1 MVSLQ
6 LVYIIEIDELMEIM
20 GAVLIEGCKW
30 CGKSTTGLYH
40 GKSTTGLYHAKSV
53 IEFQNPDRKQEY
65 DNIRNTKPS
74 LFLNGEKPR
83 MFDEWQ
89 MYPVVWDSVRTDVDH
104 TGLKGQYILTGS
116 AKPSE
121 GETMHTGTG
130 RISRVLMRPMSLFE
144 SKESTGDV
152 SFSDILAGKDISGV
166 SKLSLEDIAS
176 IIVRGGWPA
185 SISIKSDAKYRI
197 AKEYV
202 KSLIHEEVRSV
213 DGVERNTE
221 KMQNVLRSLA
231 RNIST
236 QVSNSTIEADIKNNF
251 DNDISRPTLTDYLNT
266 LEKLFVI
273 EDVKATNLNLRS
285 KYALRT
291 KPKKYFV
298 DPSIA
303 TAILDLKPMD
313 LINDLNTFGFMFESL
328 CIRDLKIYTESLGGD
343 VTFYRD
349 ERGFEVDAILRM
361 PSGKWGAIEIKLG
374 AGYIDEAANNLLKF
388 KEHVDIKKCGEPS
401 FLLVLTGTNYSY
413 KRDDGVYVVSIG
425 TLKN

>member
-1 MVSLQ
+1 MKYLPRV
-6 LVYIIEIDELMEIM
+6 VDNEIDELMEIM

-30 CGKSTTGLYH
+30 CGKSTTGAH
-40 GKSTTGLYHAKSV
+40 HAKSI

-65 DNIRNTKPS
+65 DEIKNTRPS
-74 LFLNGEKPR
+74 LFLVGDKPR

-89 MYPVVWDSVRTDVDH
+89 MYPVVWDSIRTDVDH
-104 TGLKGQYILTGS
+104 SGLKGEYILTGS

-144 SKESTGDV
+144 SGESTGAV
-152 SFSDILAGKDISGV
+152 SFNDILNGKDISGV

-176 IIVRGGWPA
+176 VIVRGGWPA
-185 SISIKSDAKYRI
+185 AIFVESDAKYRF

-202 KSLIHEEVRSV
+202 KSLIHEEVKNI
-213 DGVERNTE
+213 DGVETNPE

-236 QVSNSTIEADIKNNF
+236 QVSNSTIEGDIKNSF
-251 DNDISRPTLTDYLNT
+251 DDDISRPTLSDYLNT

-273 EDVKATNLNLRS
+273 EDVNVTNLNFRS

-303 TAILDLKPMD
+303 TAILDIKPTD

-328 CIRDLKIYTESLGGD
+328 CMRDLKIYTQSYGGSI
-343 VTFYRD
+343 TFYRD
-349 ERGFEVDAILRM
+349 EKDFEVDAIFRS
-361 PSGKWGAIEIKLG
+361 PNGKWGAIEIKLG
-374 AGYIDEAANNLLKF
+374 AGYIDDAANNLLKF
-388 KEHVDIKKCGEPS
+388 KEKVATEECGEPA
-401 FLLVLTGTNYSY
+401 FLMVLTGTNYSY
-413 KRDDGVYVVSIG
+413 RRDDGIYVVSIG

>member
-1 MVSLQ
+1 MSYLPRV
-6 LVYIIEIDELMEIM
+6 VDKEIDELMEIM

-30 CGKSTTGLYH
+30 CGKSTTGLN
-40 GKSTTGLYHAKSV
+40 HAKSV

-65 DNIRNTKPS
+65 EEIKNTKPS

-89 MYPVVWDSVRTDVDH
+89 MYPVVWDSIRTDVDH
-104 TGLKGQYILTGS
+104 SGKKGEYILTGS
-116 AKPSE
+116 ARPSE

-144 SKESTGDV
+144 SSESTGEV
-152 SFSDILAGKDISGV
+152 KFSDIIEGKDISGV
-166 SKLSLEDIAS
+166 SKLSLEDLAS

-185 SISIKSDAKYRI
+185 SIEVKSDSKYRF

-202 KSLIHEEVRSV
+202 KSLLHEDVKF
-213 DGVERNTE
+213 DGVERNPE
-221 KMQNVLRSLA
+221 KMLNVLRSLA

-236 QVSNSTIEADIKNNF
+236 PVANSTIEGDVKNNF
-251 DNDISRPTLTDYLNT
+251 DDDISRPTLTDYLNT

-273 EDVKATNLNLRS
+273 EDVNVTNLNFRS
-285 KYALRT
+285 RYALRT

-303 TAILDLKPMD
+303 TAILEIKPND
-313 LINDLNTFGFMFESL
+313 LIRDLNTFGFLFESL
-328 CIRDLKIYTESLGGD
+328 CMRDLKIYTQSYGGD
-343 VTFYRD
+343 ITFYRD
-349 ERGFEVDAILRM
+349 EKDFEIDAILRTS
-361 PSGKWGAIEIKLG
+361 SGKWGAIEIKLG

-388 KEHVDIKKCGEPS
+388 KERVDTNKCGEPA
-401 FLLVLTGTNYSY
+401 FLVVLTGANYSY
-413 KRDDGVYVVSIG
+413 KREDGVYVVSIG
-425 TLKN
+425 TLRN

>member
-1 MVSLQ
+1 MKYLPRIVDS
-6 LVYIIEIDELMEIM
+6 EINELMQIM

-30 CGKSTTGLYH
+30 CGKSTTGAF
-40 GKSTTGLYHAKSV
+40 HAKSI

-65 DNIRNTKPS
+65 DEIKNTKPS
-74 LFLNGEKPR
+74 LFLSGEKPR

-89 MYPVVWDSVRTDVDH
+89 MYPVVWDSIRTDVDH
-104 TGLKGQYILTGS
+104 TRLKGQYILTGS

-130 RISRVLMRPMSLFE
+130 RISRVVMRPMSLYE
-144 SKESTGDV
+144 TGESTGEV
-152 SFSDILAGKDISGV
+152 SFQDILNGKDIDGV
-166 SKLSLEDIAS
+166 SKNSLEDLAS

-185 SISIKSDAKYRI
+185 SLEIKGDTKYRF

-202 KSLIHEEVRSV
+202 KSLIHEEVKQV
-213 DGVERNTE
+213 DGVERNPD
-221 KMQNVLRSLA
+221 KMQCVLRSLA

-236 QVSNSTIEADIKNNF
+236 QVSNATIEGDVKNSF
-251 DNDISRPTLTDYLNT
+251 YDDISRPTINDYINT

-273 EDVKATNLNLRS
+273 ENVNATNLNLRS

-303 TAILDLKPMD
+303 TAILEIKPND
-313 LINDLNTFGFMFESL
+313 LIGDLRTFGFLFESL
-328 CIRDLKIYTESLGGD
+328 CIRDLKIYTQSYGGD
-343 VTFYRD
+343 LTFYRD
-349 ERGFEVDAILRM
+349 EKEFEIDAILRTS
-361 PSGKWGAIEIKLG
+361 SGKWGAIEIKLG
-374 AGYIDEAANNLLKF
+374 AGHIDEAANNLLKF
-388 KEHVDIKKCGEPS
+388 KDKVDISKCGEPA
-401 FLLVLTGTNYSY
+401 FLMVLTGTNYSY
-413 KRDDGVYVVSIG
+413 RREDGVYVVSIG

>member
-1 MVSLQ
+1 MKYLPRV
-6 LVYIIEIDELMEIM
+6 VDNEIDELMEIM

-30 CGKSTTGLYH
+30 CGKSTTGAH
-40 GKSTTGLYHAKSV
+40 HAKSI

-65 DNIRNTKPS
+65 DEIKNTRPS
-74 LFLNGEKPR
+74 LFLVGDKPR

-89 MYPVVWDSVRTDVDH
+89 MYPVVWDSIRTDVDH
-104 TGLKGQYILTGS
+104 SGLKGEYILTGS

-144 SKESTGDV
+144 SGESTGAV
-152 SFSDILAGKDISGV
+152 SFNDILNGKDISGV

-176 IIVRGGWPA
+176 VIVRGGWPA
-185 SISIKSDAKYRI
+185 AIFVESDAKYRF

-202 KSLIHEEVRSV
+202 KSLIHEEVKNI
-213 DGVERNTE
+213 DGVERNPE

-236 QVSNSTIEADIKNNF
+236 QVSNSTIEGDIKNSF
-251 DNDISRPTLTDYLNT
+251 DDDISRPTLSDYLNT

-273 EDVKATNLNLRS
+273 EDVNVTNLNFRS

-303 TAILDLKPMD
+303 TAILDIKPSD

-328 CIRDLKIYTESLGGD
+328 CMRDLKIYTQSYGGSI
-343 VTFYRD
+343 TFYRD
-349 ERGFEVDAILRM
+349 EKDFEVDAIFRS
-361 PSGKWGAIEIKLG
+361 PNGKWGAIEIKLG
-374 AGYIDEAANNLLKF
+374 AGYIDDAANNLLKF
-388 KEHVDIKKCGEPS
+388 KEKVATEECGEPA
-401 FLLVLTGTNYSY
+401 FLMVLTGTNYSY
-413 KRDDGVYVVSIG
+413 RRDDGIYVVSIG

>member
-1 MVSLQ
+1 MKYLPRIVDK
-6 LVYIIEIDELMEIM
+6 EIDELMEIM
-20 GAVLIEGCKW
+20 GAILIEGCKW
-30 CGKSTTGLYH
+30 C

-89 MYPVVWDSVRTDVDH
+89 MYPALWDSVRTDVDH

-144 SKESTGDV
+144 SKESTGEV
-152 SFSDILAGKDISGV
+152 SFGDILAGKDISGV

-236 QVSNSTIEADIKNNF
+236 QVSNSTIEADIKKTS
-251 DNDISRPTLTDYLNT
+251 DDDISRPTLTDYLNT

-291 KPKKYFV
+291 KPKKFFV

>member
-1 MVSLQ
+1 MKYLPRIVDK
-6 LVYIIEIDELMEIM
+6 EIDELMEIM
-20 GAVLIEGCKW
+20 GAILIEGCKW
-30 CGKSTTGLYH
+30 C

-130 RISRVLMRPMSLFE
+130 RISRVLMHPMSLFE
-144 SKESTGDV
+144 SKESTGEV
-152 SFSDILAGKDISGV
+152 SFGDILAGKDISGV

-236 QVSNSTIEADIKNNF
+236 QVSNSTIEADIRKTS
-251 DNDISRPTLTDYLNT
+251 DDDISRPTLTDYLNT

>member
-1 MVSLQ
+1 MK
-6 LVYIIEIDELMEIM
+6 YISRVVDSEIDELMEIM

-30 CGKSTTGLYH
+30 CGKSTTG
-40 GKSTTGLYHAKSV
+40 SFHAKSI
-53 IEFQNPDRKQEY
+53 IEFQNPDRKQEFE
-65 DNIRNTKPS
+65 DIKNTKPS

-104 TGLKGQYILTGS
+104 SGLKGQYILTGS

-144 SKESTGDV
+144 SGESTGEV
-152 SFSDILAGKDISGV
+152 SFKDILDGKDINGV
-166 SKLSLEDIAS
+166 SKLSLEDLAS

-185 SISIKSDAKYRI
+185 AIEVKSNAKYRF
-197 AKEYV
+197 AQEYV
-202 KSLIHEEVRSV
+202 KSLIHEEVKQI
-213 DGVERNTE
+213 DGVERNPE
-221 KMQNVLRSLA
+221 KMQSVLRSLS

-236 QVSNSTIEADIKNNF
+236 QVSNATLEGDIKNTF
-251 DNDISRPTLTDYLNT
+251 DDEISRPTLNDYINT

-273 EDVKATNLNLRS
+273 ENVNATNLNFRS

-303 TAILDLKPMD
+303 TAILDIKPND
-313 LINDLNTFGFMFESL
+313 LINDLRMFGFIFESL
-328 CIRDLKIYTESLGGD
+328 CMRDLKIYTQNYGGD
-343 VTFYRD
+343 ISFYRD
-349 ERGFEVDAILRM
+349 EKGFEVDAILRTG
-361 PSGKWGAIEIKLG
+361 SGKWGAIEIKLG
-374 AGYIDEAANNLLKF
+374 AGLVDEAANNLLKF
-388 KEHVDIKKCGEPS
+388 KEKVDTEKCGKPS
-401 FLLVLTGTNYSY
+401 FLMVLTGTNYSY
-413 KRDDGVYVVSIG
+413 RREDGVYVVSIG

>member
-1 MVSLQ
+1 MKYLPRIVDK
-6 LVYIIEIDELMEIM
+6 EIDELMEIM

-30 CGKSTTGLYH
+30 C

-144 SKESTGDV
+144 SSESTGEV

-251 DNDISRPTLTDYLNT
+251 DDDISRPTLTDYLNT

-273 EDVKATNLNLRS
+273 EDVNATNLNLRS

>member
-1 MVSLQ
+1 MEYLPRV
-6 LVYIIEIDELMEIM
+6 VDKEIDELMEIM

-30 CGKSTTGLYH
+30 CGKSTTGFH
-40 GKSTTGLYHAKSV
+40 HAKSI

-65 DNIRNTKPS
+65 DKIKNTKPS

-89 MYPVVWDSVRTDVDH
+89 MYPVVWDSIRTDVDH

-144 SKESTGDV
+144 SKESTGEV
-152 SFSDILAGKDISGV
+152 SFSDILDGKDISGV
-166 SKLSLEDIAS
+166 SQLSLEDLAS

-185 SISIKSDAKYRI
+185 SIEIKSDAKYRF

-202 KSLIHEEVRSV
+202 KSLIHEEVKKV
-213 DGVERNTE
+213 DGVERNPE

-236 QVSNSTIEADIKNNF
+236 QVSNSTIEDDVRNSF
-251 DNDISRPTLTDYLNT
+251 DDDISRPTLTDYLNT

-273 EDVKATNLNLRS
+273 EDVNATNLNFRS
-285 KYALRT
+285 KYAIRT

-303 TAILDLKPMD
+303 TAILDIKPKD
-313 LINDLNTFGFMFESL
+313 LINDLNTFGLMFESL
-328 CIRDLKIYTESLGGD
+328 CIRDLKIYTESFGGD
-343 VTFYRD
+343 ITFYRD
-349 ERGFEVDAILRM
+349 EKDFEVDAILRTS
-361 PSGKWGAIEIKLG
+361 SGKWGVIEIKLG

-388 KEHVDIKKCGEPS
+388 KDRVDIKKCGEPS
-401 FLLVLTGTNYSY
+401 FLMVLTGTDYSY
-413 KRDDGVYVVSIG
+413 KREDGVYVVSIG

>member
-1 MVSLQ
+1 MKYLPRIVDK
-6 LVYIIEIDELMEIM
+6 EIDELMEIM
-20 GAVLIEGCKW
+20 GAILIEGCKW
-30 CGKSTTGLYH
+30 C

-144 SKESTGDV
+144 SKESTGEV

-236 QVSNSTIEADIKNNF
+236 QVSNSTIEADIRKTS

-291 KPKKYFV
+291 KPKKFFV

>member
-1 MVSLQ
+1 MKYLPRIVDK
-6 LVYIIEIDELMEIM
+6 EIDELMEIM
-20 GAVLIEGCKW
+20 GAILIEGCKW
-30 CGKSTTGLYH
+30 C

-130 RISRVLMRPMSLFE
+130 RISRVLMHPMSLFE
-144 SKESTGDV
+144 SKESTGEV

-236 QVSNSTIEADIKNNF
+236 QVSNSTIEADIRNSF
-251 DNDISRPTLTDYLNT
+251 DDDISRPTLTDYLNT

>member
-1 MVSLQ
+1 MKYLAR
-6 LVYIIEIDELMEIM
+6 IIDNEIDELMEIM

-30 CGKSTTGLYH
+30 CGKSTTGQH
-40 GKSTTGLYHAKSV
+40 HSKSV

-65 DNIRNTKPS
+65 EEIKNTKPS
-74 LFLNGEKPR
+74 LFLTGDKPR

-89 MYPVVWDSVRTDVDH
+89 MYPIVWDSIRTDVDH

-130 RISRVLMRPMSLFE
+130 RISRVIMRPMSLYE
-144 SKESTGDV
+144 SKESTGEV
-152 SFSDILAGKDISGV
+152 SFQDIMAKKDIHGV
-166 SKLSLEDIAS
+166 SNTSLEDLAS

-185 SISIKSDAKYRI
+185 SIDVKTSAQYRF

-202 KSLIHEEVRSV
+202 KSLIHEEVKQV
-213 DGVERNTE
+213 DKVERNPE
-221 KMQNVLRSLA
+221 KMLTVLRALA

-236 QVSNSTIEADIKNNF
+236 QVSNTTLEEDIKHKF
-251 DNDISRPTLTDYLNT
+251 EQEISRPTLNDYLNT

-273 EDVKATNLNLRS
+273 ENVNATNLNFRS

-291 KPKKYFV
+291 KAKKYFV

-303 TAILDLKPMD
+303 TAILEMSP
-313 LINDLNTFGFMFESL
+313 NDLLADLRTFGFMFESL
-328 CIRDLKIYTESLGGD
+328 CMRDLKIYTQSYGGD
-343 VTFYRD
+343 ITFYRD
-349 ERGFEVDAILRM
+349 ETGFEVDAILRTS
-361 PSGKWGAIEIKLG
+361 SGKWGAIEIKLG
-374 AGYIDEAANNLLKF
+374 AGYIEEAANNLLKF
-388 KEHVDIKKCGEPS
+388 KDRVDTNLCGEPS
-401 FLLVLTGTNYSY
+401 FLMVLTGTNYSY

>member
-1 MVSLQ
+1 MEYLPRV
-6 LVYIIEIDELMEIM
+6 VDKEIDELMEIM

-30 CGKSTTGLYH
+30 CGKSTTGMH
-40 GKSTTGLYHAKSV
+40 HAKSI

-65 DNIRNTKPS
+65 DRIKNTQPS
-74 LFLNGEKPR
+74 LFLKGEKPR

-89 MYPVVWDSVRTDVDH
+89 MYPVVWDSIRTDVDH
-104 TGLKGQYILTGS
+104 SGEKGQYILTCS

-130 RISRVLMRPMSLFE
+130 RISRVLMRPMSLYE
-144 SKESTGDV
+144 SGESTGEV
-152 SFSDILAGKDISGV
+152 SFNDIIEGKDISGV
-166 SKLSLEDIAS
+166 SKLSLEDLAS

-185 SISIKSDAKYRI
+185 SIEVKSDAKYRF

-202 KSLIHEEVRSV
+202 KSLIHEEVKRV
-213 DGVERNTE
+213 DGVERNPE

-236 QVSNSTIEADIKNNF
+236 QVSNATLEGDVRNNF
-251 DNDISRPTLTDYLNT
+251 GDDISRPTLTDYLNT

-273 EDVKATNLNLRS
+273 EDVNATNLNFRS

-291 KPKKYFV
+291 KPKKYFA

-303 TAILDLKPMD
+303 TAVLEMKPSD
-313 LINDLNTFGFMFESL
+313 LIKDLNTFGFIFESL
-328 CIRDLKIYTESLGGD
+328 CMRDLKIYTGSHGGD
-343 VTFYRD
+343 ITFYRD
-349 ERGFEVDAILRM
+349 EKDFEVDAILRT
-361 PSGKWGAIEIKLG
+361 SGGKWGAIEIKLG

-388 KEHVDIKKCGEPS
+388 KDRVDIDKCGEPS
-401 FLLVLTGTNYSY
+401 FLMVLTGADYSY

>member
-1 MVSLQ
+1 MKYLPRIVDK
-6 LVYIIEIDELMEIM
+6 EIDELMEIM

-30 CGKSTTGLYH
+30 C

-144 SKESTGDV
+144 SSESTGEV

-236 QVSNSTIEADIKNNF
+236 QVSNSTIEADIRNSF
-251 DNDISRPTLTDYLNT
+251 DDDISRPTLTDYLNT

>member
-1 MVSLQ
+1 MKYLPRIVDK
-6 LVYIIEIDELMEIM
+6 EINELMEIM

-40 GKSTTGLYHAKSV
+40 AKSV
-53 IEFQNPDRKQEY
+53 IEFQNPDRKEEY
-65 DNIRNTKPS
+65 DNIKNTKPS

-144 SKESTGDV
+144 SNESTGEV
-152 SFSDILAGKDISGV
+152 SFADIIAGKDISGV
-166 SKLSLEDIAS
+166 SKLSLEDLAS

-197 AKEYV
+197 TKEYV
-202 KSLIHEEVRSV
+202 KSLIHEEVKSV
-213 DGVERNTE
+213 DGVERNTL
-221 KMQNVLRSLA
+221 KMQSVLRSLA

-236 QVSNSTIEADIKNNF
+236 QVSNSTIEADIRKTS
-251 DNDISRPTLTDYLNT
+251 DDDISRPTLTDYLNT

-303 TAILDLKPMD
+303 TAILDLKPID

-328 CIRDLKIYTESLGGD
+328 CIRDLKIYTESLDGE

-349 ERGFEVDAILRM
+349 EKGFEVDAILRM
-361 PSGKWGAIEIKLG
+361 PSGKWGVIEIKLG

-388 KEHVDIKKCGEPS
+388 KEHVDTNKCGEPA
-401 FLLVLTGTNYSY
+401 FLLVLTGANYSY